1 MDCFIEKGEKLNKGK
16 YHGKATRISF
26 VFNECPIEEC
36 YAKES
41 FKSMPLIPFNAI
53 ARHGMNI
60 ENSHCET
67 NEIDLHRSY
76 PRIDL
81 VKSSSSRR
89 HCFF

>member
-60 ENSHCET
+60 ENTATVKLMKLICT
-67 NEIDLHRSY
+67 VP
-76 PRIDL
+76 PRE
-81 VKSSSSRR
+81 STW
-89 HCFF
+89 